1 MQILG
6 VGALSKMHTELAERV
21 VYSLE
26 LGESN
31 LVVNSLLEKKIR
43 IRSLGSITCLHCG
56 KKTKK
61 SFSQGFCY
69 PCFTRLPQC
78 DVCIMSPEKCHFS
91 EGTCRDAD
99 WGERHCFVPHVVYL
113 ANSSGVKV
121 GITRGTQVP
130 TRWIDQGAIQAL
142 PVFNVQTRQQSGLV
156 ERVYG
161 EHISDRTNW
170 RAMLKGEVDFL
181 DLEKKRDEMLER
193 CADEIT
199 ALQNLHGIQAIQPI
213 NDNKTLMIEYPVI
226 QYPRKVVS
234 HNLDKTPD
242 VEGMLLGIKGQY
254 LILDTGV
261 INLRK
266 YTSYQIELSAE

>member
-6 VGALSKMHTELAERV
+6 TGALSKMHTELAEQVR
-21 VYSLE
+21 YSLI
-26 LGESN
+26 LGETP
-31 LVVNSLLEKKIR
+31 VVMNQLLEKKIR
-43 IRSLGSITCLHCG
+43 IRSLGEINCSHCG

-69 PCFTRLPQC
+69 PCFKRLPQC
-78 DVCIMSPEKCHFS
+78 DLCIMSPEKCHFQ
-91 EGTCRDAD
+91 EGTCRDAS
-99 WGERHCFVPHVVYL
+99 WGERNCFVPHTVYL

-142 PVFNVQTRQQSGLV
+142 PIFNVQTRFQSGLV
-156 ERVYG
+156 ERIYG

-170 RAMLKGEVDFL
+170 RAMLKGEVVLL
-181 DLEKKRDEMLER
+181 DLEKKRDEMLEL
-193 CADEIT
+193 CLDGVT
-199 ALQNLHGIQAIQPI
+199 ALQNEHGIQSIQPLH
-213 NDNKTLMIEYPVI
+213 DSKTLAIEYPVI
-226 QYPRKVVS
+226 QYPTKVVS
-234 HNLDKTPD
+234 HNLDKTPEI
-242 VEGMLLGIKGQY
+242 EGVLLGIKGQY

-266 YTSYQIELSAE
+266 FTSYQIELSID

>member
-6 VGALSKMHTELAERV
+6 TGALSKMHTELADKV
-21 VYSLE
+21 VYSLM
-26 LGESN
+26 LGDSQITMN
-31 LVVNSLLEKKIR
+31 QLLEKRIH
-43 IRSLGSITCLHCG
+43 IRSLGEINCLNCG
-56 KKTKK
+56 KKTNK

-69 PCFTRLPQC
+69 PCFKRLPQC
-78 DVCIMSPEKCHFS
+78 DVCIMSPEKCHFQ
-91 EGTCRDAD
+91 EGTCRDSD
-99 WGERHCFVPHVVYL
+99 WGERNCFVPHTVYL

-142 PVFNVQTRQQSGLV
+142 PIFNVQTRLQSGLV
-156 ERVYG
+156 ERIYG

-170 RAMLKGEVDFL
+170 RAMLKGEVALL
-181 DLEKKRDEMLER
+181 DLELKRDEMLEQ
-193 CADEIT
+193 CMAEIT
-199 ALQNLHGIQAIQPI
+199 ALQDVHGIQAIQPLH
-213 NDNKTLMIEYPVI
+213 NGKTLAIEYPVI
-226 QYPRKVVS
+226 QYPTKVVS

-242 VEGMLLGIKGQY
+242 VEGVLLGIKGQY

-266 YTSYQIELSAE
+266 FTSYQIELSSE